1 MALFEKE
8 IKDLIVAQGL
18 TDSAT
23 NIPTYFIGMEQKD
36 PSFAVTILPESGN
49 PGTRRI
55 SEFPSFSVRV
65 RHSNAAEANLFLRL
79 IFEFLQ
85 EFQGRLGSN
94 PTWPVARIR
103 ADATPVQIGRDRDGR
118 QGRWRVV
125 QTFSAITRFVT
136 QP

>member
-1 MALFEKE
+1 MALFEQE
-8 IKDLIVAQGL
+8 VKDLIEAQAF
-18 TDSAT
+18 TDGAS
-23 NIPTYFIGMEQKD
+23 NVPTYFLAMEQED
-36 PSFAVTILPESGN
+36 SDFAVTVLPESGN

-65 RHSNAAEANLFLRL
+65 RHRNAAEANLFLRR

-85 EFQGRLGSN
+85 EFQGRLGSS
-94 PTWPVARIR
+94 PTWPVAQIR

-118 QGRWRVV
+118 QGRWRVT

>member
-8 IKDLIVAQGL
+8 IKDLIAAQGFQ
-18 TDSAT
+18 DSSANT
-23 NIPTYFIGMEQKD
+23 PSYFIAMEQKD
-36 PSFAVTILPESGN
+36 PAFAVTVIPESGN
-49 PGTRRI
+49 PGTKRI

-65 RHSNAAEANLFLRL
+65 RHTNAAEANLFLRR

-85 EFQGRLGSN
+85 EYQGRLGTS
-94 PTWPVARIR
+94 PTWPVARIS

-118 QGRWRVV
+118 QGRWRVQ
-125 QTFSAITRFVT
+125 QTFNAITRFVT